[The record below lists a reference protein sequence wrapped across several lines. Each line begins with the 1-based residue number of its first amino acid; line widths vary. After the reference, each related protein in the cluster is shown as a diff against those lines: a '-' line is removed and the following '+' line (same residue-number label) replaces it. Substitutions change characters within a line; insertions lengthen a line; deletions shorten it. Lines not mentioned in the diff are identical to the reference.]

1 MSSQDR
7 QKREAYIKIL
17 RAFFNDKEERV
28 KRTWKEAYDR
38 SHLRKSRFSIH
49 FRELVKKGVIRGT
62 VIVDEKDRLI
72 SIYEFV
78 NPLISMIGETK
89 DTIKLTIDE
98 HKNII
103 KVVAG
108 EMVRSGKGSTYFRAK
123 KQAP

>member
-1 MSSQDR
+1 MGSQDR
-7 QKREAYIKIL
+7 QKREAYINIL
-17 RAFFNDKEERV
+17 SAFLDDKGEHV
-28 KRTWKEAYDR
+28 KRTWKEAYNR
-38 SHLRKSRFSIH
+38 SRLRKSRFSVR
-49 FRELVKKGVIRGT
+49 FRDLVKKGVIRGT

-103 KVVAG
+103 EVVAG
-108 EMVRSGKGSTYFRAK
+108 EMVKSGKGSTYFRSK
-123 KQAP
+123 KHTP